1 MTCAY
6 LAFTSKGLA
15 LARKLAA
22 AQPGAVARCG
32 ENGVTLANWTAAQ
45 FAQSDALVFVGAVGI
60 AVRAIAPHCRS
71 KATDPAVVVLDEC
84 GRFAIPLLSGHLGGA
99 NDLARRLA
107 KACGA
112 VPVIT
117 TATDANGVF
126 AVDEWA
132 KHQHCLVAEPAR
144 IKKVSGALLAGRT
157 VRFASDWP
165 IQGTPPAGVE
175 PAGDAAQASFAL
187 TITPTMTPNALYIIP
202 RIAVLGIGCK
212 RGTPADKLA
221 DAFAAF
227 CAETKL
233 APQSIAAAASIDLKK
248 DELGLA
254 EFGQKQGWPVTFYTA
269 DELRAAPG
277 QFAHSDFV
285 QSITG
290 VDNVCER
297 AAVLAAGG
305 SVWAHKWARDGVTF
319 AVALRPFTP
328 DWRWNDD

>member
-45 FAQSDALVFVGAVGI
+45 FAQSDAIVFVGAVGI

-99 NDLARRLA
+99 NNLARRLA

-144 IKKVSGALLAGRT
+144 IK
-157 VRFASDWP
+157 
-165 IQGTPPAGVE
+165 
-175 PAGDAAQASFAL
+175 
-187 TITPTMTPNALYIIP
+187 
-202 RIAVLGIGCK
+202 
-212 RGTPADKLA
+212 
-221 DAFAAF
+221 
-227 CAETKL
+227 
-233 APQSIAAAASIDLKK
+233 
-248 DELGLA
+248 
-254 EFGQKQGWPVTFYTA
+254 
-269 DELRAAPG
+269 
-277 QFAHSDFV
+277 
-285 QSITG
+285 
-290 VDNVCER
+290 
-297 AAVLAAGG
+297 
-305 SVWAHKWARDGVTF
+305 
-319 AVALRPFTP
+319 
-328 DWRWNDD
+328 